1 MNKRLLAWPLMAAAA
16 LWTGCSNDEASAG
29 TDGGVRLVLAAEVA
43 ADDAAVSRTAIVDG
57 AWTWSEGDRI
67 GLFVENAQRPTQN
80 VPAVFR
86 EVDGK
91 VRFEARVNAAAA
103 GDKVYAYYPYSEQAE
118 LGADG
123 SVTLTLP
130 DVQSQATAG
139 VPDGSVMPMVAQPI
153 EIPAEGGM
161 GVLRFKPRMSMAC
174 FEIWSSDAGLRVE
187 KVLSVTF
194 DSWTGI
200 AGDYSVSYKDPMKT
214 LRTETLDG
222 VTTSTELGDET
233 PVGASKAAATRVYMV
248 LPALKM
254 EGMNVRV
261 ATDLADYTFAADD
274 DATAAFTANSVKSFS
289 IDLAKADTRTEKLV
303 SVPFTT
309 DVLHYGN
316 RYEGEGHQYGTILG
330 ADDLFGYQVTLTDD
344 KVVKYWVYCGEW
356 SELQNYVSSAKDS
369 ELLELVKT
377 KGTPMTESG
386 IVEIL
391 VREGGPAVVTS
402 GVAVAVEYADGTQKV
417 FRTHRMGAMRGECR
431 VLSIWPEA

>member
-16 LWTGCSNDEASAG
+16 LWTGCSNDEAPAG

-130 DVQSQATAG
+130 DVQSQATVG

-174 FEIWSSDAGLRVE
+174 F
-187 KVLSVTF
+187 
-194 DSWTGI
+194 
-200 AGDYSVSYKDPMKT
+200 
-214 LRTETLDG
+214 
-222 VTTSTELGDET
+222 
-233 PVGASKAAATRVYMV
+233 
-248 LPALKM
+248 
-254 EGMNVRV
+254 
-261 ATDLADYTFAADD
+261 
-274 DATAAFTANSVKSFS
+274 
-289 IDLAKADTRTEKLV
+289 
-303 SVPFTT
+303 
-309 DVLHYGN
+309 
-316 RYEGEGHQYGTILG
+316 
-330 ADDLFGYQVTLTDD
+330 
-344 KVVKYWVYCGEW
+344 
-356 SELQNYVSSAKDS
+356 
-369 ELLELVKT
+369 
-377 KGTPMTESG
+377 
-386 IVEIL
+386 
-391 VREGGPAVVTS
+391 
-402 GVAVAVEYADGTQKV
+402 
-417 FRTHRMGAMRGECR
+417 
-431 VLSIWPEA
+431 